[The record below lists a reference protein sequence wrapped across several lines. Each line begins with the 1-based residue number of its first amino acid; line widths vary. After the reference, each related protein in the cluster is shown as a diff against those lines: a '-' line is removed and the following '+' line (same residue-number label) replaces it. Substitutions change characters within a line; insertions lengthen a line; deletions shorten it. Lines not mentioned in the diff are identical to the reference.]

1 MNNTRLIMSAW
12 ARDSNSRSLTNAIR
26 ETNANMDVYST
37 MASTGPT
44 ATLKIRFTQASV
56 CHRDLAF
63 SAGIW

>member
-1 MNNTRLIMSAW
+1 MNKSRLMMSAW
-12 ARDSNSRSLTNAIR
+12 AKDSNSKSLTNAIR
-26 ETNANMDVYST
+26 ETNANIDVYST

-56 CHRDLAF
+56 FHRNLAF